1 MSNHINEI
9 LFALTDA
16 EVEFIV
22 GGGVAAVLHG
32 VEPVTLDI
40 DLALDMEPA
49 NVEKFL

>member
-22 GGGVAAVLHG
+22 AEAWRRFFTESNG
-32 VEPVTLDI
+32 
-40 DLALDMEPA
+40 
-49 NVEKFL
+49 